1 MYHSLIDNVLREN
14 EMIAMLRKGWTV
26 KINGDSYVVLGS
38 RQLRR
43 IQLYILNGP
52 NGRIS
57 IRRQDFLS
65 WQQPGSNVAVQVT
78 A

>member
-1 MYHSLIDNVLREN
+1 MF
-14 EMIAMLRKGWTV
+14 ATLRKGWTV
-26 KINGDSYVVLGS
+26 TINGSAYEVLGS

-43 IQLYILNGP
+43 TQLYILNGP

-57 IRRQDFLS
+57 IKRNDFLA
-65 WQQPGSNVAVQVT
+65 WQQPGSIVSVQVT